1 MTLFQLHFRLS
12 KRHWYIQSIFQNIP
26 VFSRSYDKNYSSS
39 VNNGFQ
45 SEISVADED
54 FKPKDLELKTIFLT
68 FSHIYILTMAHQYG
82 PILTF
87 VKSERLIWIVL
98 LHFNYIKIS

>member
-1 MTLFQLHFRLS
+1 M
-12 KRHWYIQSIFQNIP
+12 
-26 VFSRSYDKNYSSS
+26 
-39 VNNGFQ
+39 NNGFQ

-98 LHFNYIKIS
+98 LHFNYIKISWWQVYIYDGTEMVLGVCLEKLCYSKSYIYVF